1 MPGKVSIGYVP
12 LIIQN
17 GDLLGGKFT
26 QAEKAWCLYDWANS
40 SFVTTVVAAVLPV
53 FFVGVV
59 CGSGPV
65 TLRFPG
71 FEFTSNSQSLWG
83 YAMSLAALLVAIGAP
98 IFGAVADAG
107 GKRKLFLGIMTVTG
121 IIASALLFF
130 SGPGLVGFTL
140 AVVILGQIGFAGAN
154 VFYNSLLVYVTPP
167 SRRDIISSRGFAMGY
182 LGGGL
187 LLALNLLMIKQPGL
201 FGIPEGT
208 LAVRLSFLTV
218 ALWWGG
224 FSIPLFKKVPEE
236 EKSSS
241 ISFIRSLRQGITSL
255 AVTFRSL
262 KQHKNAFRF
271 LLSFLLYNDGIQTII
286 MMATVFGKAELGLDS
301 SHLIGALLLTQFIG
315 FPGSIYYGRLAGKLG
330 SRKALLVGLA
340 GYIAVV
346 LYAWRMTETWQFWI
360 LAGAVGLLQGGVQAI
375 SRSFYSV
382 LIPREH
388 ASEYFGFFSISSR
401 FASIL
406 GPLMFAVIGDI
417 TGSTRNSIISIS
429 VFFIAGG
436 ILLLTVKD
444 HGNQH
449 A

>member
-1 MPGKVSIGYVP
+1 MAEKY
-12 LIIQN
+12 
-17 GDLLGGKFT
+17 T

-40 SFVTTVVAAVLPV
+40 SFVTTIVAAVLPI

-59 CGSGPV
+59 CGSSPV
-65 TLRFPG
+65 TIEFPG

-83 YAMSLAALLVAIGAP
+83 YAMSLAAFFVALGAP
-98 IFGAVADAG
+98 VFGAAADAG
-107 GKRKLFLGIMTVTG
+107 GKRKLFLGILTAVG
-121 IIASALLFF
+121 VLASALLFF
-130 SGPGLVGFTL
+130 SGPGLVKFTL
-140 AVVILGQIGFAGAN
+140 AIVILGQIGFAGAN

-167 SRRDIISSRGFAMGY
+167 SRRDLISSRGYALGY

-187 LLALNLLMIKQPGL
+187 LLALNLLMIKKPGL
-201 FGIPEGT
+201 LGIPEGT
-208 LAVRLSFLTV
+208 MAVRLSFLSV
-218 ALWWGG
+218 AVWWAG
-224 FSIPLFKKVPEE
+224 FSIPLFKKVPER
-236 EKSSS
+236 KAPVKT
-241 ISFIRSLRQGITSL
+241 SFRNSFHQGIKSL
-255 AVTFRSL
+255 AVTFKSI

-286 MMATVFGKAELGLDS
+286 LMATVFGKAELGLKS
-301 SHLIGALLLTQFIG
+301 GHLIGALLLTQFIG
-315 FPGSIYYGRLAGKLG
+315 FPGSIFYGKLASRTG
-330 SRKALLVGLA
+330 PRKALLMGIA
-340 GYIAVV
+340 GYIAVIA
-346 LYAWRMTETWQFWI
+346 YAWRMTETWQFWV

-388 ASEYFGFFSISSR
+388 ASEYFAFFSISSR

-406 GPLMFAVIGDI
+406 GPLVFALIGDI

-444 HGNQH
+444 SEH

>member
-1 MPGKVSIGYVP
+1 MGAKYTP
-12 LIIQN
+12 
-17 GDLLGGKFT
+17 
-26 QAEKAWCLYDWANS
+26 AEKAWCLYDWGNS
-40 SFVTTVVAAVLPV
+40 SFITTIVAAVLPV

-59 CGSGPV
+59 AGSDPV
-65 TLRFPG
+65 TVRFPG
-71 FEFTSNSQSLWG
+71 FDLTSNSQSLWG

-98 IFGAVADAG
+98 VFGAVADAG
-107 GKRKLFLGIMTVTG
+107 GKRKLFLGIMTTVG
-121 IIASALLFF
+121 ILSSALLFF
-130 SGPGLVGFTL
+130 SGPGLVGYTL
-140 AVVILGQIGFAGAN
+140 GIVILGQIGFAGAN

-167 SRRDIISSRGFAMGY
+167 ARRDLISSKGFAMGY

-208 LAVRLSFLTV
+208 MAVRLSFLTV
-218 ALWWGG
+218 ALWWAV

-236 EKSSS
+236 S
-241 ISFIRSLRQGITSL
+241 ISPGTDFKQSFHLGLKSLG
-255 AVTFRSL
+255 ATFKSI
-262 KQHKNAFRF
+262 KQHRQAFRF

-301 SHLIGALLLTQFIG
+301 GHLIGALLLTQFIG
-315 FPGSIYYGRLAGKLG
+315 FPSSIYYGKLAAKLG
-330 SRKALLVGLA
+330 SKKALLMGIA
-340 GYIAVV
+340 GYIVIV
-346 LYAWRMTETWQFWI
+346 LYAWRMTETWQFWL

-382 LIPREH
+382 LIPQEH

-417 TGSTRNSIISIS
+417 TGNTRDSIISIS
-429 VFFIAGG
+429 VFFITGG
-436 ILLLTVKD
+436 IILLTVKD
-444 HGNQH
+444 PDHDH